1 MDKFIN
7 WLGTSFAPKV
17 AKAMDKKIIRTLS
30 GALMANVPILLLG
43 SLISI
48 YNLFAGYIPFLPDLS
63 PVYNFSF
70 GILSL
75 TLVFLVGYHGA
86 KEYGFKE
93 YGVSTGL
100 IALMMFFMVIKPT
113 IENFQFTVSFG
124 RFGGSGMISAFF
136 SGIVTIVISN
146 LYFKL
151 LI

>member
-1 MDKFIN
+1 
-7 WLGTSFAPKV
+7 
-17 AKAMDKKIIRTLS
+17 
-30 GALMANVPILLLG
+30 MANVPILLLG

-48 YNLFAGYIPFLPDLS
+48 YNLFAGYVSILPDLS

-75 TLVFLVGYHGA
+75 TLVFFSRLSMVLGNMVLRNMAYPLA
-86 KEYGFKE
+86 
-93 YGVSTGL
+93 L

-146 LYFKL
+146 LVF
-151 LI
+151 